1 MSLEIIPIFCNEKN
15 MANYAY
21 IIHEPSLSLTL
32 VIDAAE
38 ANPLFTA
45 LDRLQ
50 LKPDYILTT
59 HHHFDHVG
67 GNLSLKERFGTKI
80 IAPEKEFSLVPGA
93 DIAVSETQP
102 LNLKGLEVKVIDA
115 PGHTAGH
122 VLYHLPEAQKLF
134 TGDVL
139 TAGHV
144 LYHLPEAQKLFTG
157 DVLFNLCIGGL
168 FEGTPAQMFNSLQKV
183 KRLPDNT
190 EIFPGHEYTR
200 ACLPPQIKETPEF
213 TTYLNKMRQ
222 RENGQLAPATLAEE
236 KMFNPYLRA
245 ETLAEFINEP

>member
-38 ANPLFTA
+38 ANPLFAA

-67 GNLSLKERFGTKI
+67 GNLSLKKRFGAKI
-80 IAPEKEFSLVPGA
+80 IAPEKEFSHVPGA

-102 LNLKGLEVKVIDA
+102 LNLKGLEIKVIDA

-122 VLYHLPEAQKLF
+122 VLYHLPK
-134 TGDVL
+134 
-139 TAGHV
+139 
-144 LYHLPEAQKLFTG
+144 AQKLFTG

-168 FEGTPAQMFNSLQKV
+168 FEGTPTQMFNSLQKI

-213 TTYLNKMRQ
+213 TAYLNKMRQ
-222 RENGQLAPATLAEE
+222 RENGQLAPETLAEE

-245 ETLAEFINEP
+245 ETLADFINEP